1 MKTKRSR
8 LRARGVTLVELV
20 VAIVVIGTALA
31 GIMVVI
37 VRNTSASADP
47 MIAHQSIAI
56 AEAYLEEILTKN
68 FVAPVTGPE
77 AGETRAT
84 YDQVDDYHN
93 LVNNGC
99 LTVVQGY
106 TATASC
112 PTPGS
117 CVCDQRGQPID
128 GLQNYRVNVLVTTES
143 LSVITASNAER
154 VEVTVTPPSGGSV
167 IISGYRTNYN

>member
-1 MKTKRSR
+1 MRRSR
-8 LRARGVTLVELV
+8 FQARGVTLVELI

-56 AEAYLEEILTKN
+56 AESYLEEILTKN
-68 FVAPVTGPE
+68 FVSPVTGPE
-77 AGETRAT
+77 GGETRAT
-84 YDQVDDYHN
+84 YDQIDDYHN
-93 LVNNGC
+93 LANNGC

-112 PTPGS
+112 LTPGS

-128 GLQNYRVNVLVTTES
+128 GLPNYLVNVLVTTES
-143 LSVITASNAER
+143 LSAITASNAER
-154 VEVTVTPPSGGSV
+154 VEVTVTPPAGGSV
-167 IISGYRTNYN
+167 IISGYRTNY